1 MKKSDTKKK
10 SAKSKAAAPAQPA
23 ASVFRVP
30 IDLAANQLKS
40 APWNPRHEIT
50 PASVADLTA
59 SIGKDGL
66 IQRIVV
72 VKDGDDYIVVAG
84 NRRLVACREA
94 GLHPIPCELL
104 AVSMEQAKR
113 ITFLENLQRR
123 DADPILESDLVAML
137 VNDGMTLAEI
147 AAETGRGDRWVA
159 RRANLRNLSAGWRKR
174 VSGGLAITTD
184 CLERIA
190 AYPAD
195 IQEAAA
201 KDFGTT
207 VYYDRNRVVRWND
220 VSRDFN
226 YRCRSLISAPFD
238 RRNCLKCASNS
249 ACAPLLFD
257 DESERSDKGKKYG
270 SCMNAKCYER
280 LYAEYVET
288 TVKKAEDGGATVKR
302 VPGEGH
308 IPDSWDTSSVQ
319 DEKHPVL
326 YVYKDYHGQQQVR
339 WGRKPAKSDAAK
351 KKDREKNKRAKVAF
365 RALAE
370 WVRSPAF
377 RGAVFMASDDVSDSV
392 DGGISIGY
400 AFVLAHG
407 LYLTRWP
414 GYTFGIS
421 AAADNMIKDGSYK
434 TGRVGHDWLE
444 AFQASVADGI
454 EHQNEFM
461 AEMLMRLFPEAR
473 EALPPDQRR
482 LIISDQRIAAMKTA
496 AAAAKTEPTA

>member
-30 IDLAANQLKS
+30 IDLAANQLKP

-159 RRANLRNLSAGWRKR
+159 RRANLRNLSAEWRKR

-351 KKDREKNKRAKVAF
+351 KKDREKNKREKVAF

-370 WVRSPAF
+370 WVRGTAF
-377 RGAVFMASDDVSDSV
+377 RDALARAADAYSSGDNF
-392 DGGISIGY
+392 SIGY

-407 LYLTRWP
+407 FYLTRWP
-414 GYTFGIS
+414 GFKYGVSS
-421 AAADNMIKDGSYK
+421 AANDMILDGSYK
-434 TGRVGHDWLE
+434 TGRVGRDWLE

-461 AEMLMRLFPEAR
+461 AGTMMCLLPEAR

-482 LIISDQRIAAMKTA
+482 LIISDQRIAAMETA
-496 AAAAKTEPTA
+496 AAAVKAEPTA

>member
-1 MKKSDTKKK
+1 MKKIDTKKK

-30 IDLAANQLKS
+30 IDLAANQLKP

-339 WGRKPAKSDAAK
+339 WGRKPAKSDAEK
-351 KKDREKNKRAKVAF
+351 KKDREKNKRAKVAY
-365 RALAE
+365 RELAK

-377 RGAVFMASDDVSDSV
+377 ADSV
-392 DGGISIGY
+392 FLAADTLSKPGPISIGY
-400 AFVLAHG
+400 AFVLVHSF
-407 LYLTRWP
+407 YLTRWP
-414 GYTFGIS
+414 GFNIGP
-421 AAADNMIKDGSYK
+421 AAAAENMIKDGSYK
-434 TGRVGHDWLE
+434 TGRVGPDWLG
-444 AFQASVADGI
+444 AFQASVADSI
-454 EHQNEFM
+454 ENQNSFA
-461 AEMLMRLFPEAR
+461 AEQLMRLMPTAR
-473 EALPPDQRR
+473 DWLPPDQRR
-482 LIISDQRIAAMKTA
+482 LIISDQRIAAMKVGA
-496 AAAAKTEPTA
+496 Q

>member
-1 MKKSDTKKK
+1 MKKNSKP
-10 SAKSKAAAPAQPA
+10 KAAAPSQPA
-23 ASVFRVP
+23 AKVVREP
-30 IDLAANQLKS
+30 IDLAANQLRP

-59 SIGKDGL
+59 SIRKDGL

-84 NRRLVACREA
+84 NRRLVACKEA
-94 GLHPIPCELL
+94 GLDPIPCELL
-104 AVSMEQAKR
+104 AVSKEQAKR
-113 ITFLENLQRR
+113 LTFLENLQRR
-123 DADPILESDLVAML
+123 DVDPILESDLVVML

-174 VSGGLAITTD
+174 IAAGRAFTTD
-184 CLERIA
+184 CLEHIA
-190 AYPAD
+190 AYPAE

-201 KDFGTT
+201 KDFSLTYLT
-207 VYYDRNRVVRWND
+207 VAIRWSD

-257 DESERSDKGKKYG
+257 LGERSAANKKYG
-270 SCMNAKCYER
+270 HCMNAKCYDR
-280 LYAEYVET
+280 LRAEFIEASI
-288 TVKKAEDGGATVKR
+288 KKAQGGGAAVKR
-302 VPGEGH
+302 VAGCGN
-308 IPDSWDTSSVQ
+308 IPDSWDTSDVQ

-326 YVYKDYHGQQQVR
+326 YVYKDYGGETQIT
-339 WGRKPAKSDAAK
+339 WGHKPAKTDAAA
-351 KKDREKNKRAKVAF
+351 KKDREKNKRAKAAY

-370 WVRSPAF
+370 WVRGTAF
-377 RGAVFMASDDVSDSV
+377 RDALARAADAYS
-392 DGGISIGY
+392 GGDNFSIGY

-434 TGRVGHDWLE
+434 TGRVGPDWPE

-482 LIISDQRIAAMKTA
+482 LIISDRRIAAMETA